1 MFFIPSDPHTISRV
15 SEEKPLFLR
24 GFLRHRNMTNAHIS
38 PSKMPKNVSD
48 DLQLGASI
56 PISASEA
63 VKFYPLKITP
73 HNILTRRKIFVGN
86 HAKKFWRLAV
96 KAQSILVHKC
106 LTQILLCARHFFT
119 AQLPQPPVGQTIF

>member
-1 MFFIPSDPHTISRV
+1 
-15 SEEKPLFLR
+15 
-24 GFLRHRNMTNAHIS
+24 
-38 PSKMPKNVSD
+38 MPKNVSD

-86 HAKKFWRLAV
+86 HAKILAISR
-96 KAQSILVHKC
+96 QGSIDS
-106 LTQILLCARHFFT
+106 
-119 AQLPQPPVGQTIF
+119 GS